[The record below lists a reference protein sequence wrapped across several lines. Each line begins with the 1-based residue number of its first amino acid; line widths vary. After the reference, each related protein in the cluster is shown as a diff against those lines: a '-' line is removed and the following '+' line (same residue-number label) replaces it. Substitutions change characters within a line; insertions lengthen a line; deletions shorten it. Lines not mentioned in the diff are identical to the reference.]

1 MICVAFSN
9 PSSIQWTRVQRLM
22 SKRSAACSTVW
33 ICASWSLARVRP
45 GILCPFDAGDALL
58 DSDLDGFTNLAEFED
73 GTKAGDPRS
82 NARASRIRLYFRVIE
97 SAL

>member
-1 MICVAFSN
+1 MPDTYEMAN
-9 PSSIQWTRVQRLM
+9 GLN
-22 SKRSAACSTVW
+22 
-33 ICASWSLARVRP
+33 
-45 GILCPFDAGDALL
+45 PFDAGDALL